1 MLNQFA
7 QAAEIIKDSHFTHEN
22 ITTEDIQGELNNYL
36 ENLIE
41 EINNEPLFF
50 LKEEHSFWS
59 KLDTVC
65 LRKAEN
71 QPIQRAA

>member
-7 QAAEIIKDSHFTHEN
+7 QAAETIKDSYFTHEN
-22 ITTEDIQGELNNYL
+22 ITTEDIEKELDNYL
-36 ENLIE
+36 DNLIE

-50 LKEEHSFWS
+50 LKENHQFWS
-59 KLDTVC
+59 KLDRIC

-71 QPIQRAA
+71 QQIQKAA

>member
-1 MLNQFA
+1 MLDQFA

-22 ITTEDIQGELNNYL
+22 ITTEDIQGELDNYL

-41 EINNEPLFF
+41 EINREPLFF
-50 LKEEHSFWS
+50 LKENHQFWHR
-59 KLDTVC
+59 LDTVC

-71 QPIQRAA
+71 KQIQKAA